1 MVNQEQAVLITAQR
15 NKFDQSE
22 KLGSVQQIVDCDCD
36 PQLFSRLS
44 QFVIVIHNCSA
55 DCDCDPQLFSRLWIV
70 RANLNLLLVM
80 ISDAIVQIIQ
90 NDTKSFQIK
99 EI

>member
-1 MVNQEQAVLITAQR
+1 MVNQEQAVLIIAQR
-15 NKFDQSE
+15 NKLDQSE
-22 KLGSVQQIVDCDCD
+22 KLGSVQQIV
-36 PQLFSRLS
+36 
-44 QFVIVIHNCSA
+44 